1 MIVSL
6 RPDRR
11 VPVVGS
17 VPQRRRV
24 IIIGATEAGVS
35 AAYHLGEWA
44 LLLEE
49 RTAFFMNLT
58 NAETRLGISVT
69 RIEIL
74 ERRLTTS
81 TGERFI
87 YDKLIST
94 LRLHELQ
101 RLISAPPPNRVSS
114 VESWRYWLSGRD
126 VELLDA
132 PTRLSFGDVD
142 PEAAGKR
149 LAEGIQHAMTQKYS
163 KRSSAR
169 ARSDAL
175 FQPRL
180 VPAGGA

>member
-6 RPDRR
+6 RPDGW
-11 VPVVGS
+11 VPLVGS

-35 AAYHLGEWA
+35 AAYHLGESA

-58 NAETRLGISVT
+58 NAEIRLGISVT
-69 RIEIL
+69 GIEIF

-94 LRLHELQ
+94 LHLPELQ
-101 RLISAPPPNRVSS
+101 RLISAPPPTRVCS
-114 VESWRYWLSGRD
+114 VESWRYWLNGRD

-142 PEAAGKR
+142 AEAAGKR
-149 LAEGIQHAMTQKYS
+149 VAEGVRHAMTQKYS
-163 KRSSAR
+163 RRSSAR
-169 ARSDAL
+169 ARSGAL
-175 FQPRL
+175 FQPKL